1 MNIRKLISLPVV
13 GATLV
18 FILFTALVTESSAQT
33 NWVVCES
40 IMNGTQQSFPG
51 SCPSGWVFISH

>member
-1 MNIRKLISLPVV
+1 MKDLRE
-13 GATLV
+13 AAFV
-18 FILFTALVTESSAQT
+18 FTFVALALVGVDAIAQT

-40 IMNGTQQSFPG
+40 IMNGTQQSFAG

>member
-1 MNIRKLISLPVV
+1 MKDLREAVFVFAFVLLA
-13 GATLV
+13 GAD
-18 FILFTALVTESSAQT
+18 ANAQT

-40 IMNGTQQSFPG
+40 IMNGTQQSFAG